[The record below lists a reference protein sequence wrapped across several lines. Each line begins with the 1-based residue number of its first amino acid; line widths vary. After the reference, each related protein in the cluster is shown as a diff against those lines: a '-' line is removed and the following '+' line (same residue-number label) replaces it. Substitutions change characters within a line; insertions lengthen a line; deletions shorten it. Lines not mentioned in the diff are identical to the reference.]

1 MPQSHAEKSPSDVLK
16 GLIDELMGL
25 VLNSDGR

>member
-1 MPQSHAEKSPSDVLK
+1 MPQSHEKSPSDVLK